1 MFEFVRTYLFVFGLL
16 SFAGGVMGFARAR
29 SQASLLGGGTAGA
42 LLLLAGYLLGTASAM
57 IGLILGI
64 LVSVLLAGRFVPS
77 FLKTKKPLPAG
88 MMAALSLVGIVLTLL
103 LLIEK

>member
-29 SQASLLGGGTAGA
+29 SQASLLAGGTAGA